1 MKSLEIPN
9 LPDEVYQHI
18 EELARVRGKP
28 VGELAAEML
37 SDAVA
42 GDDIEEAT
50 LLAEIRAEREQ
61 MAREG
66 ILLTPEDVQR
76 AKQWGRE

>member
-9 LPDEVYQHI
+9 LPDEVYRQI
-18 EELARVRGKP
+18 EDRARASGKA
-28 VGELAAEML
+28 VAELAAEML

-42 GDDIEEAT
+42 GDEAKEAA
-50 LLAEIRAEREQ
+50 LMAEIRAERDQ

-66 ILLTPEDVQR
+66 IFLTPEDVQR